1 MKTDFTADGRYKF
14 VRVRPTVGEKE
25 FAAGRPRINP
35 SLVIEA
41 FVSVAVGSSKIPVK
55 ILHPDRDEWVSL
67 PISEYGKTMVRWA
80 GKNPPVVGDRDE
92 YGNLTVKISEQCA
105 LEVIFNRVENEKGAR
120 GKKLIYVVK

>member
-1 MKTDFTADGRYKF
+1 M
-14 VRVRPTVGEKE
+14 GERE

-80 GKNPPVVGDRDE
+80 GKNSPVVGDRDE

-105 LEVIFNRVENEKGAR
+105 LEVIFNTTDGNKKGAH
-120 GKKLIYVVK
+120 GKKIIYVVN